1 MSRGASRWPSR
12 KEQAIDA
19 NVPHAPHRRSR
30 TIWRWILAGP
40 VAIVVALLTLMGM
53 PLYLPPGAGNVDNL
67 ILPLA
72 LLPAVWSVLFFH
84 AILDRS
90 LARVAVVTGSLA
102 ALNIGFIAVQMFG

>member
-1 MSRGASRWPSR
+1 MLQRPSP
-12 KEQAIDA
+12 KNEETGTGGPH
-19 NVPHAPHRRSR
+19 VPYSRSR
-30 TIWRWILAGP
+30 IVWRWILAGP

-67 ILPLA
+67 ILPLV